1 VLFVLSG
8 VAAAIQELYERAFD
22 PRGTSHSIWWLAI
35 SVVFKLTC
43 TARSHRATQYGA
55 LGVML
60 SLMSFLIAVGVVII
74 PGAIIGVV
82 WRLRR
87 TITPDGGSAD
97 QSN

>member
-1 VLFVLSG
+1 
-8 VAAAIQELYERAFD
+8 
-22 PRGTSHSIWWLAI
+22 
-35 SVVFKLTC
+35 
-43 TARSHRATQYGA
+43 
-55 LGVML
+55 
-60 SLMSFLIAVGVVII
+60 MSFLIAVGVVII